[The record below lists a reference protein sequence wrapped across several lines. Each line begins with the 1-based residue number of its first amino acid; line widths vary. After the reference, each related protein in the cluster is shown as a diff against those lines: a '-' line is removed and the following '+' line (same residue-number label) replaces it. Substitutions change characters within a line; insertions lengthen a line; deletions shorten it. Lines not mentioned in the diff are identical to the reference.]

1 MSQRASLR
9 LAGVSNMPT
18 PYLMTMLERGDVYLR
33 CGADILLNGLKTDLK
48 AEATCPVCS
57 GITRFRITNKRI
69 EDLAPENP
77 VLHVVEV
84 NMGPGRVGVECEL
97 THIFD
102 KKECRTTW
110 LSGYTGKKGAVTSLY
125 DYMDSVTERLT
136 RKGS

>member
-1 MSQRASLR
+1 MPDRSPLR
-9 LAGVSNMPT
+9 LAGVSQTPT
-18 PYLMTMLERGDVYLR
+18 VYLMTMPERGDVYLR

-57 GITRFRITNKRI
+57 SITRFRIANKRI

-77 VLHVVEV
+77 VLHVVEI
-84 NMGPGRVGVECEL
+84 NAGPGRVGVECES

-102 KKECRTTW
+102 KKECLTTW

-136 RKGS
+136 RNAS